1 MTRTTTRRTT
11 ALAAVTALAMLGSG
25 LSAQGAPGASAPTP
39 GARGIGD
46 RLYPA
51 LGNGGYDAQ
60 HYDLDLRYATSAPS
74 QPIDGTMTMT
84 ARSTQAL
91 SRFDLDFRG
100 TGLGSVTVDGAPAT
114 FLRNG
119 GELVIRP
126 ARPIADG
133 ATFVV
138 QVKDFTSAPTV
149 ANEADVASTVFF
161 QTAEGSAVAGQ
172 PNLMNVVYPSN
183 DHPSDKATFSFR
195 LDVPAGE
202 TAVANGVL
210 TGRQTR
216 ADRTIWTYEER
227 QPMATE
233 LTQLVVGKYSV
244 IDRGT
249 VDGVQVRDV
258 VPTNER
264 AYYTKALAV
273 ETGQLRW
280 MIARA
285 GRYPFPLYGTLV
297 VTADI
302 GFALET
308 QTLSLFDTTWWTGE
322 PRGVWAPS
330 MTHELAHQ
338 WYGDSVSPA
347 QWSDIW
353 LNEGHASW
361 YEFLWAAPAGLP
373 LRRHRVHRAEPRCL
387 DEAGLR
393 PGRPLAGQRRTGC
406 LAAQPGQAV
415 QQQRLLRRR
424 TRPVCPAPEDRY
436 DGLRAA
442 GARLGPE
449 QRRTVPVDRR
459 LHRVC
464 LDVVGPGPDGLPAGV
479 ALRQQHADDAGAS
492 RLDGEA
498 GRLRLAFGW
507 GWVSGGFGWAPG
519 SCSGRVLL
527 AARVLLPAGFWPVRF
542 ALLSG
547 MTCRHPTPKIVAIQ
561 RDSATCRG

>member
-1 MTRTTTRRTT
+1 MTRMTARRTAALGALT
-11 ALAAVTALAMLGSG
+11 ALALLGSG
-25 LSAQGAPGASAPTP
+25 LSAQGAPGAGGPTP

-60 HYDLDLRYATSAPS
+60 HYDLDVRYATSAPS

-100 TGLGSVTVDGAPAT
+100 TGLGSVSVDGAPAT

-149 ANEADVASTVFF
+149 ANEDDVASTVFF

-210 TGRQTR
+210 TGRHTR
-216 ADRTIWTYEER
+216 AGRTVWTYEER

-258 VPTNER
+258 VPTDER
-264 AYYTKALAV
+264 AYYAKTLAV

-297 VTADI
+297 VTANI

-361 YEFLWAAPAGLP
+361 YEFLWAAQRGYLSTDTGFTAPNLDALMKQVYALGDRWRASDGPVALP
-373 LRRHRVHRAEPRCL
+373 LNRGKQFSNNVYF
-387 DEAGLR
+387 G
-393 PGRPLAGQRRTGC
+393 
-406 LAAQPGQAV
+406 
-415 QQQRLLRRR
+415 
-424 TRPVCPAPEDRY
+424 
-436 DGLRAA
+436 
-442 GARLGPE
+442 GAL
-449 QRRTVPVDRR
+449 V
-459 LHRVC
+459 LF
-464 LDVVGPGPDGLPAGV
+464 
-479 ALRQQHADDAGAS
+479 ALRQKIGTPAFERLEQDWAQDNAGQSRSTDDFIAFAS
-492 RLDGEA
+492 KSSGQDLTGF
-498 GRLRLAFGW
+498 LRAWLYGTSTPAMPGHPDW
-507 GWVSGGFGWAPG
+507 TVKPVS
-519 SCSGRVLL
+519 
-527 AARVLLPAGFWPVRF
+527 
-542 ALLSG
+542 
-547 MTCRHPTPKIVAIQ
+547 
-561 RDSATCRG
+561 